1 MVDLQNL
8 PQLES
13 ETQMHLQSAGSPDFK
28 VPAVAEVSSSFLHLP
43 TSVLHHTC
51 VITVTKATLAL
62 SFCKAVSTEALNG
75 CTQAPGSLV
84 HPCLHLLHICLQQVL
99 GLHLHKA

>member
-43 TSVLHHTC
+43 SRLVLQPPDLCHHGHQGYPDP
-51 VITVTKATLAL
+51 V
-62 SFCKAVSTEALNG
+62 F
-75 CTQAPGSLV
+75 
-84 HPCLHLLHICLQQVL
+84 LQSC
-99 GLHLHKA
+99 